1 MQAKG
6 GAAGMERIHEMLRN
20 KTAVVEDIDR
30 EILRAVE
37 DQTRRNE
44 DRYRAERQEL
54 ENIQANLNNR
64 E

>member
-1 MQAKG
+1 MHHKIQQSSAVE
-6 GAAGMERIHEMLRN
+6 AWMLRN

>member
-1 MQAKG
+1 
-6 GAAGMERIHEMLRN
+6 MLRN